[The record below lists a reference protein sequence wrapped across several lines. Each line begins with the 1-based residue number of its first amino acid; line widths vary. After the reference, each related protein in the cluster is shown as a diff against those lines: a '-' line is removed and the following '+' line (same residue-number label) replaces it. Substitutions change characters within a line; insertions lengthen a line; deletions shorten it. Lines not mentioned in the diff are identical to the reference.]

1 MRKENCYTASM
12 LRRFF
17 VLLLVVS
24 VVSLGLPTFAHA
36 GHTNHEAVSQPM
48 AHDCIC
54 PPGHDMPTSDESD
67 SCTPTLGCL
76 MQCAT
81 AQSAAY
87 LEISVPV
94 DALPTLSVLSA
105 VISEPI
111 LSSSYPP
118 FRPPSL

>member
-1 MRKENCYTASM
+1 MRRENCYTASM
-12 LRRFF
+12 LRRLF

-36 GHTNHEAVSQPM
+36 GHANHEAMSQTM
-48 AHDCIC
+48 SHDCVC

-67 SCTPTLGCL
+67 SCAATLGCM

-81 AQSAAY
+81 AQSPAS
-87 LEISVPV
+87 LDISVPV
-94 DALPTLSVLSA
+94 DPVPTQSVLGA
-105 VISEPI
+105 VISETI

-118 FRPPSL
+118 FRPPST